1 MSTTAIVPFTAY
13 QRLVL
18 LGLGGLLF
26 TVVPDFML
34 LSALSSTL
42 LNAFSLSTARFGLV
56 ASVYAFSA
64 GISALISSG
73 FADRFDRKKY
83 LLFS

>member
-34 LSALSSTL
+34 LPALSSTL